1 MKGYF
6 IIPLITLI
14 TALGG
19 SSITTK
25 GLDWYKKIK
34 LPSFTPPGST
44 IGLVWTI
51 IFFLATASALIV
63 YKLGAKSERFSLI
76 VFAFIANALLNVC
89 WSFLFFGLHN
99 LQLAFIE
106 AIILEIS
113 VLVLIILIW
122 PVSRLA
128 AYLLMPYSLWV
139 AFASFLTFKVLSLNS

>member
-6 IIPLITLI
+6 IIPLVTIL

-19 SSITTK
+19 SSITSK

-34 LPSFTPPGST
+34 LPSFTPPGSV

-51 IFFLATASALIV
+51 IFALATASAIIV
-63 YKLGAKSERFSLI
+63 YKLGIKSEKFGLI
-76 VFAFIANALLNVC
+76 FYVFIANALLNIG
-89 WSFLFFGLHN
+89 WSYLFFGLHN
-99 LQLAFIE
+99 LQLAFVE

-122 PVSRLA
+122 PISRLA
-128 AYLLMPYSLWV
+128 AYLLVPYSLWV
-139 AFASFLTFKVLSLNS
+139 AFATFLTFKVLALNS